1 MKKYQKQ
8 LLSLL
13 AGAVLGYLLYYHFF
27 MDVIL
32 LIAHEGFL
40 YMIINIAMLLLS
52 IVGCAAIIYLLLE
65 KRVSRWMLVL
75 LSVTYFIALF
85 IILFCRHR
93 VGRIAILDP
102 LVGLSQLGDWEML
115 MQSLLNLLM
124 FLPMGFFFRNRKP
137 WQVLLGALGI
147 SLFIEGMQYLT
158 MRGMFDTLDSLLYI
172 LGISLGALLFRLLR
186 LKIELPMEHFME
198 ILVLSDSHGKVD
210 HMVRA
215 VEQFHPRQ
223 VLHLGDCV
231 RDAQAL
237 ERQFPQL
244 PVTMVPGNCDWGQ
257 TGEPERLLEIEGV
270 RILMLHG
277 HTRHV
282 KSSPMAAV
290 YAAREYGADVLLFG
304 HTHVPLV
311 DYDGALWVM
320 NPGAAGDYT
329 RPTCGLLTIREGA
342 VICSVQNISLGR

>member
-1 MKKYQKQ
+1 
-8 LLSLL
+8 
-13 AGAVLGYLLYYHFF
+13 
-27 MDVIL
+27 
-32 LIAHEGFL
+32 
-40 YMIINIAMLLLS
+40 
-52 IVGCAAIIYLLLE
+52 
-65 KRVSRWMLVL
+65 
-75 LSVTYFIALF
+75 
-85 IILFCRHR
+85 
-93 VGRIAILDP
+93 
-102 LVGLSQLGDWEML
+102 
-115 MQSLLNLLM
+115 
-124 FLPMGFFFRNRKP
+124 
-137 WQVLLGALGI
+137 
-147 SLFIEGMQYLT
+147 
-158 MRGMFDTLDSLLYI
+158 
-172 LGISLGALLFRLLR
+172 
-186 LKIELPMEHFME
+186 ME

-290 YAAREYGADVLLFG
+290 Y
-304 HTHVPLV
+304 
-311 DYDGALWVM
+311 DGALWVM

-342 VICSVQNISLGR
+342 VTCSVQSISLGR

>member
-1 MKKYQKQ
+1 
-8 LLSLL
+8 
-13 AGAVLGYLLYYHFF
+13 
-27 MDVIL
+27 
-32 LIAHEGFL
+32 
-40 YMIINIAMLLLS
+40 
-52 IVGCAAIIYLLLE
+52 
-65 KRVSRWMLVL
+65 
-75 LSVTYFIALF
+75 
-85 IILFCRHR
+85 
-93 VGRIAILDP
+93 
-102 LVGLSQLGDWEML
+102 
-115 MQSLLNLLM
+115 
-124 FLPMGFFFRNRKP
+124 
-137 WQVLLGALGI
+137 
-147 SLFIEGMQYLT
+147 
-158 MRGMFDTLDSLLYI
+158 
-172 LGISLGALLFRLLR
+172 
-186 LKIELPMEHFME
+186 ME

-311 DYDGALWVM
+311 DYAFRMIGQIQSPL
-320 NPGAAGDYT
+320 NGNAAGRGVSRLFFD
-329 RPTCGLLTIREGA
+329 GGA
-342 VICSVQNISLGR
+342 SG

>member
-1 MKKYQKQ
+1 
-8 LLSLL
+8 
-13 AGAVLGYLLYYHFF
+13 
-27 MDVIL
+27 
-32 LIAHEGFL
+32 
-40 YMIINIAMLLLS
+40 
-52 IVGCAAIIYLLLE
+52 
-65 KRVSRWMLVL
+65 
-75 LSVTYFIALF
+75 
-85 IILFCRHR
+85 
-93 VGRIAILDP
+93 
-102 LVGLSQLGDWEML
+102 
-115 MQSLLNLLM
+115 
-124 FLPMGFFFRNRKP
+124 
-137 WQVLLGALGI
+137 
-147 SLFIEGMQYLT
+147 
-158 MRGMFDTLDSLLYI
+158 
-172 LGISLGALLFRLLR
+172 
-186 LKIELPMEHFME
+186 ME
-198 ILVLSDSHGKVD
+198 ILVLSDSHGRVD

-244 PVTMVPGNCDWGQ
+244 PVTMVPGNCDWG
-257 TGEPERLLEIEGV
+257 
-270 RILMLHG
+270 

-282 KSSPMAAV
+282 KSSPLAAV

-311 DYDGALWVM
+311 DYDGTLWVM

>member
-1 MKKYQKQ
+1 
-8 LLSLL
+8 
-13 AGAVLGYLLYYHFF
+13 
-27 MDVIL
+27 
-32 LIAHEGFL
+32 
-40 YMIINIAMLLLS
+40 
-52 IVGCAAIIYLLLE
+52 
-65 KRVSRWMLVL
+65 
-75 LSVTYFIALF
+75 
-85 IILFCRHR
+85 
-93 VGRIAILDP
+93 
-102 LVGLSQLGDWEML
+102 
-115 MQSLLNLLM
+115 
-124 FLPMGFFFRNRKP
+124 
-137 WQVLLGALGI
+137 
-147 SLFIEGMQYLT
+147 
-158 MRGMFDTLDSLLYI
+158 
-172 LGISLGALLFRLLR
+172 
-186 LKIELPMEHFME
+186 ME

-215 VEQFHPRQ
+215 VEQFPPRQ

-231 RDAQAL
+231 GTLQAL

-244 PVTMVPGNCDWGQ
+244 PGDHGSRQLP
-257 TGEPERLLEIEGV
+257 TGARPESRSACLEIEGV